1 MDRTGALRAQ
11 DTSPTNCSGGLV
23 FDPATNVI
31 ERERCQAFA
40 GRTPID
46 IVLGIVSKSFFS
58 KQPLIMSAA
67 YFASGI
73 SHVGCDPA
81 FLTGHEVLTRAIL
94 AIGYHYLR
102 LAFSVLLVLRNQ
114 AHQFFVLRDCA

>member
-1 MDRTGALRAQ
+1 MDRTGALRPQ
-11 DTSPTNCSGGLV
+11 GTSSTNSSGGLV
-23 FDPATNVI
+23 FDPATNGI
-31 ERERCQAFA
+31 ERKSFQALA

-46 IVLGIVSKSFFS
+46 IALRIVSKSFFS
-58 KQPLIMSAA
+58 KQALVMSAA
-67 YFASGI
+67 YFARGI

-102 LAFSVLLVLRNQ
+102 LALSVLLVLRNQ
-114 AHQFFVLRDCA
+114 AHQFFVLRD